1 MLFPSSIPQ
10 PRYRDSCRNQ
20 ESTTLSSWLDNNMHP
35 IPTLLWIC
43 PLQPRGLS
51 RDLGWPQVPSQVH
64 PHILLWTCSLQ
75 GTLGQS
81 PSKAV
86 SITSLTMCM
95 QPRQGTALLLPQ
107 GKEKITTHTTL
118 TMVPAMGWEQLFGWT
133 AGPNHQQKLLGT
145 TQGNCPVVW
154 CYCISGKHLV

>member
-1 MLFPSSIPQ
+1 MLFPSSTPQ

-20 ESTTLSSWLDNNMHP
+20 QSTTLSSWLDNNMHP

-43 PLQPRGLS
+43 PLQPRGLG
-51 RDLGWPQVPSQVH
+51 RDFGWPQVPSQVH

-86 SITSLTMCM
+86 GITSLTMCM

-118 TMVPAMGWEQLFGWT
+118 WSQQWAGNSYLDGLQALTTNRSFLGQHKET
-133 AGPNHQQKLLGT
+133 AQ
-145 TQGNCPVVW
+145 
-154 CYCISGKHLV
+154 